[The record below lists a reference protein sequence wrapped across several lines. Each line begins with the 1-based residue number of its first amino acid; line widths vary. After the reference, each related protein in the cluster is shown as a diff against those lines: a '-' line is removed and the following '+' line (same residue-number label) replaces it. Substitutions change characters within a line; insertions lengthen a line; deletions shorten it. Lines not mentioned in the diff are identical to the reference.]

1 MTQEPG
7 SEQWRRA
14 EASRLWDFASAAAVP
29 GHGFGWLD
37 DRGALDATRGF
48 PLWITGRMTHVFVL
62 AQRAGRHGADAL
74 VAQGIAALRG
84 EFTDTANGGWYS
96 ALDAAGR
103 PTSARKSAYDHAF
116 VLLAAASAVTVGAA
130 GATELFADIGEVID
144 TRFWSEEEGRCQE
157 SFANDWSEPEAY
169 RGANAN
175 MHSVE
180 AFLAAAHASGAAIW
194 RDRALRI
201 ATALIDGAARAHGWR
216 IPEHFDAEWTVL
228 PDYNGDSK
236 RDQFRPYGI
245 TPGHGLEWSRLVVEL
260 FASLAD
266 PPQWLVPAAQSL
278 FAEALRGWAADGTEG
293 FSYTLDWDNNP
304 VVRER
309 MHWVAAEAT
318 LAADA
323 LARVTG
329 AASYSEQAATWW
341 HHIDEHFRDT
351 EFGGWHHEL
360 TPALQPSHTVWS
372 GKPDAYHAVQA
383 CCLPD
388 RLIDSSY

>member
-14 EASRLWDFASAAAVP
+14 EANRLWDFASAAAVP

-37 DRGALDATRGF
+37 DRGDVDPARGF

-62 AQRAGRHGADAL
+62 AQRAGRDGAEAL

-96 ALDAAGR
+96 TLDAAGL
-103 PTSARKSAYDHAF
+103 PISARKGAYDHAF
-116 VLLAAASAVTVGAA
+116 VLLAASSAVRVGAP
-130 GATELFADIGEVID
+130 GAAELLTDIGEVISM
-144 TRFWSEEEGRCQE
+144 RFWSEAEGRCQE
-157 SFANDWSEPEAY
+157 SFANDWSDPEAY

-180 AFLAAAHASGAAIW
+180 AFLAAADASGDGIW

-201 ATALIDGAARAHGWR
+201 ATALIDGAARAHSWR
-216 IPEHFDAEWTVL
+216 IPEHFDTDWTVL
-228 PDYNGDSK
+228 PEYNADNR

-245 TPGHGLEWSRLVVEL
+245 TPGHGLEWSRLLVEL
-260 FASLAD
+260 AASLTD

-329 AASYSEQAATWW
+329 AASYSEQAASWW
-341 HHIDEHFRDT
+341 PHIDEHFRDT
-351 EFGGWHHEL
+351 EFGSWHHEL
-360 TPALQPSHTVWS
+360 TPDLQPSDTVWS

-388 RLIDSSY
+388 S